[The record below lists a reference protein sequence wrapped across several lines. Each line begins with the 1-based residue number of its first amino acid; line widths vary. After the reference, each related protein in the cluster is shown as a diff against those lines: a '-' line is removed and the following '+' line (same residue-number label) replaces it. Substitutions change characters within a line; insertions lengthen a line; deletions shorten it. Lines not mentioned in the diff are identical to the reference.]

1 MDRRFLM
8 SCCFLHSIFRAD
20 FTTAA
25 ESEAEAVAE
34 AEGMDG
40 ST

>member
-1 MDRRFLM
+1 MYRRFLM
-8 SCCFLHSIFRAD
+8 SCFLHSIFRAD

-25 ESEAEAVAE
+25 ESEAEAEAE